1 MSAKTT
7 EDHLNN
13 SRLGAYA
20 ESLVKTFLL
29 EYCDF
34 AYDTMEKHPADL
46 MAELG
51 SARYSIQVKAR
62 NKTPEGK
69 YVFATENSRNQSET
83 YRRYYVDIIA
93 FVFMPDKRIL
103 FKSNA
108 DSQTYFTYNQDI
120 IQPNL
125 EIKSFQDTL
134 NQISSIPILNP
145 LLK

>member
-1 MSAKTT
+1 MPTKSA

-13 SRLGAYA
+13 SRLGALA

-46 MAELG
+46 ICELG
-51 SARYSIQVKAR
+51 SAMYSIQVKAR
-62 NKTPEGK
+62 SKTNEGK

-83 YRRYYVDIIA
+83 YRRYHVDIVA

-108 DSQTYFTYNQDI
+108 DSQSYFTYNQDI
-120 IQPNL
+120 LQPDMEL
-125 EIKSFQDTL
+125 QSFKDTL
-134 NQISSIPILNP
+134 DQLSSIPTLNP
-145 LLK
+145 ILK

>member
-1 MSAKTT
+1 MSTKTT

-46 MAELG
+46 LAEL
-51 SARYSIQVKAR
+51 STARYSIQVKAR
-62 NKTPEGK
+62 NKTAAGK
-69 YVFATENSRNQSET
+69 YVFATENARNQSET
-83 YRRYYVDIIA
+83 YRRYCVDIIA
-93 FVFMPDKRIL
+93 FVLMPDKRIL
-103 FKSNA
+103 FKSNS
-108 DSQTYFTYNQDI
+108 DNQTYYTFGQDI
-120 IQPNL
+120 ITPGM
-125 EIKSFQDTL
+125 EIESFQATL
-134 NQISSIPILNP
+134 NQLSAIPILNP